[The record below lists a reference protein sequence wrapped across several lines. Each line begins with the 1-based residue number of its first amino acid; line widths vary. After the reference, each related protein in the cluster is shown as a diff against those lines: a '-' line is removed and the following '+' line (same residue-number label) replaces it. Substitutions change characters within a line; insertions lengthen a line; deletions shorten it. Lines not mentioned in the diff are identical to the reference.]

1 MSAFVEKKTG
11 LEGNRTL
18 IQSGFLAWCNVGSI
32 FEQDISEPK
41 LPLER
46 GKATWRGEFRSY
58 RIETGYTRQ
67 RFGLL
72 RARDTVYQKSSNV
85 SHSGTPELLQ
95 LLNSSPSV
103 SRTG

>member
-32 FEQDISEPK
+32 FEQDISEAK

-46 GKATWRGEFRSY
+46 GKATWDGDSAA
-58 RIETGYTRQ
+58 THGP
-67 RFGLL
+67 
-72 RARDTVYQKSSNV
+72 ARVKI
-85 SHSGTPELLQ
+85 
-95 LLNSSPSV
+95 
-103 SRTG
+103 